1 MMVLWIILIEK
12 CLNEILESLKT
23 EDEKMFFLK
32 FEYLKNSMSRLSDLH
47 DDWFLNTKWYLAS
60 VILIVFLNLNGLL
73 CIMNGL
79 YKKNAYKQRF
89 YDR

>member
-32 FEYLKNSMSRLSDLH
+32 FEYLKKFNV
-47 DDWFLNTKWYLAS
+47 A
-60 VILIVFLNLNGLL
+60 VIGAFTMIGFRTQNGT
-73 CIMNGL
+73 
-79 YKKNAYKQRF
+79 
-89 YDR
+89 

>member
-32 FEYLKNSMSRLSDLH
+32 FEYLKKFNV
-47 DDWFLNTKWYLAS
+47 A
-60 VILIVFLNLNGLL
+60 VIGAFTMIAFWTQNGT
-73 CIMNGL
+73 
-79 YKKNAYKQRF
+79 
-89 YDR
+89 

>member
-32 FEYLKNSMSRLSDLH
+32 FEHLKKFNV
-47 DDWFLNTKWYLAS
+47 A
-60 VILIVFLNLNGLL
+60 VIGAFTMIGFWTQNGT
-73 CIMNGL
+73 
-79 YKKNAYKQRF
+79 
-89 YDR
+89 

>member
-32 FEYLKNSMSRLSDLH
+32 FEYLKKFNVE
-47 DDWFLNTKWYLAS
+47 
-60 VILIVFLNLNGLL
+60 VIGAFTMIGL
-73 CIMNGL
+73 
-79 YKKNAYKQRF
+79 
-89 YDR
+89 